1 MTVIYADI
9 GITYHVTLLTSAI
22 DIVGSSSMSLGIV
35 ACCRSKAVLS
45 HILSEVNVSVSAH
58 VCQATISRTIDA
70 AHGKVLLLCLGK
82 LCRGDIGKHVR
93 LHVDMHVT
101 HDCA

>member
-22 DIVGSSSMSLGIV
+22 DIVGSSTMSLGIE
-35 ACCRSKAVLS
+35 ACCRSKSVFS

-58 VCQATISRTIDA
+58 VCQTTISCTIDA
-70 AHGKVLLLCLGK
+70 AHGKVLRLCLGEF
-82 LCRGDIGKHVR
+82 LRSDIGKHVR